1 MARDIDSML
10 LGKAQWYH
18 IYRELRGIYMATF
31 KWKNLPDTVDARY
44 IERALLEHS
53 QLAFYKEPI
62 IDDFVCLQSTTT
74 GKFDIYG
81 NPVCSTVYGMNG
93 FSRKLSPDS
102 FVTIWDN
109 LDRHNVKRRLMQF
122 AKRIYNMERTID
134 VNIKQQKTPRIIKA
148 TKETELSVKTMLR
161 DVDNYEEKI
170 IVLDG
175 FNDNINVDVILA
187 PAPFVADKIRIEKRE
202 LWNEVLSFIGIL
214 NNSSEKSE
222 RLVADEV
229 IVSSAL
235 ALIKRSDRQEA
246 RQQGIDKI
254 NKKWGLDIELKINPE
269 VIQAFNDSI
278 LKSIYER
285 GLDENGEVHGGN
297 ERTSTNQE

>member
-1 MARDIDSML
+1 MAKDMDNIL
-10 LGKAQWYH
+10 LSKKQWFN
-18 IYRELRGIYMATF
+18 IYRELREIYMATF
-31 KWKNLPDTVDARY
+31 KWKNLPETVNARY
-44 IERALLEHS
+44 IERMLLEHS

-62 IDDFVCLQSTTT
+62 LDGFVCLQSTTT

-81 NPVCSTVYGMNG
+81 DPVYSTVYGVNG
-93 FSRKLSPDS
+93 FSRQLKPDT

-109 LDRHNVKRRLMQF
+109 LDRFNVKMRLMQF

-134 VNIKQQKTPRIIKA
+134 VNISQQKTPRIIKG
-148 TKETELSVKTMLR
+148 TKDTELTIKTMLR
-161 DVDNYEEKI
+161 DVDDYKEKVV
-170 IVLDG
+170 VLDG
-175 FNDNINVDVILA
+175 FDDSSKIDIVLA
-187 PAPFVADKIRIEKRE
+187 PAPFVADKIRTEKRE

-235 ALIKRSDRQEA
+235 ALIKRSARQEA
-246 RQQGIDKI
+246 RQQAIDKI
-254 NKKWGLDIELKINPE
+254 NKKWNLDIELKINPE

-278 LKSIYER
+278 LQKIYER
-285 GLDENGEVHGGN
+285 GVDNGEVHG
-297 ERTSTNQE
+297 EVK

>member
-1 MARDIDSML
+1 MAKDIDDIL
-10 LGKAQWYH
+10 LSKKQWFG
-18 IYRELRGIYMATF
+18 IYRELREIYMSTF
-31 KWKNLPDTVDARY
+31 KWKNLPDTVNARY
-44 IERALLEHS
+44 IEKSLLEHN

-62 IDDFVCLQSTTT
+62 VDGFVCLQSTTT
-74 GKFDIYG
+74 GKLDIYG
-81 NPVCSTVYGMNG
+81 DPVYSMVYGVNG
-93 FSRKLSPDS
+93 FSRQLKPDT

-109 LDRHNVKRRLMQF
+109 LDRYNVKMRLMQF

-134 VNIKQQKTPRIIKA
+134 VNILQQKTPRIIKA
-148 TKETELSVKTMLR
+148 TKETELSVKTLLR
-161 DVDNYEEKI
+161 DVDDYKEKI
-170 IVLDG
+170 VTIDG
-175 FNDNINVDVILA
+175 FNDNIDVDVILA

-235 ALIKRSDRQEA
+235 ALIKRSARQEA
-246 RQQGIDKI
+246 RQQGIDRI

-285 GLDENGEVHGGN
+285 GVDNGEVHGGT
-297 ERTSTNQE
+297 E

>member
-1 MARDIDSML
+1 MAKDIDDIL
-10 LGKAQWYH
+10 LAKKQWFN
-18 IYRELRGIYMATF
+18 IYRELREIYMATF
-31 KWKNLPDTVDARY
+31 KWKNLPDTVNARY
-44 IERALLEHS
+44 IERMLLEHS

-62 IDDFVCLQSTTT
+62 LDGGFVCLQSTTT

-81 NPVCSTVYGMNG
+81 DPVTSTVYGVNG
-93 FSRKLSPDS
+93 FSRQLKPDT

-109 LDRHNVKRRLMQF
+109 LDRFNVKMRLMQF

-134 VNIKQQKTPRIIKA
+134 VNILQQKTPRIIKA
-148 TKETELSVKTMLR
+148 TKETELSVKTLLR
-161 DVDNYEEKI
+161 DVDDYKER
-170 IVLDG
+170 IVTIDG
-175 FNDNINVDVILA
+175 FNDNIDVDVILA
-187 PAPFVADKIRIEKRE
+187 PAPFVADKVRIEKRE

-235 ALIKRSDRQEA
+235 ALIKRSARQEA
-246 RQQGIDKI
+246 RQQAIDKI

-285 GLDENGEVHGGN
+285 GVDNGEVHGGT
-297 ERTSTNQE
+297 E